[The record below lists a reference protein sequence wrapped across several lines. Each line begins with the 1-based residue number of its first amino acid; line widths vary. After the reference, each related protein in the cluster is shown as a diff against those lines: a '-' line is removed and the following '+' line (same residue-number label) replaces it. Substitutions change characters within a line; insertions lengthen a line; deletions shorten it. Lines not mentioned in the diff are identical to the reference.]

1 MDMGMGMG
9 MGMDMDMGTL
19 LMTIRKTF
27 WVLKNC
33 GVRLAGLLEE
43 GKKYHFVKL

>member
-1 MDMGMGMG
+1 MATVMVMVMDMA
-9 MGMDMDMGTL
+9 MDML
-19 LMTIRKTF
+19 LMIIRMTF
-27 WVLKNC
+27 LGLKNC